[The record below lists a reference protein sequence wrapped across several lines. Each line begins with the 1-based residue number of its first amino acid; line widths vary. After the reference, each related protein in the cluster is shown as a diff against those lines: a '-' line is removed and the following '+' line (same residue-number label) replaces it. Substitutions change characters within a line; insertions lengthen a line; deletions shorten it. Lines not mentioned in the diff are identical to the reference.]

1 MKEKSIYDYDVDVSN
16 DDDIVVL
23 STCTRLFGDTAVN
36 YDIVVAGRLIK
47 DNESNF
53 KYSLSKNDNYNK
65 IKKYLKGDEN
75 DATN

>member
-1 MKEKSIYDYDVDVSN
+1 M
-16 DDDIVVL
+16 
-23 STCTRLFGDTAVN
+23 FGDTAVN

-47 DNESNF
+47 DNESTF
-53 KYSLSKNDNYNK
+53 KYPLSKNDNYNK